1 MLPNSPCEA
10 LDKHLLIPLEW
21 VEVAIWS
28 SCWMSI
34 SVAHTQAI
42 QAYTIYNN
50 MNNMQGANASKY
62 EYAQSHANIYDAMNE
77 WCLHKYK
84 RVELRVI
91 GSIANTQICF
101 EVRAPSSTSPPTPP
115 CRISQSTIGVPNS
128 SLNRTK
134 PPRLYNH
141 NPPLPKRDTARS
153 QIQQPPLPKRL
164 TNQSQ
169 YHSDHLYRRGIH
181 KSKEGLQQVV
191 PQPQTSLFFLFLFS
205 FSTQNKDPNNLG

>member
-1 MLPNSPCEA
+1 M
-10 LDKHLLIPLEW
+10 D
-21 VEVAIWS
+21 
-28 SCWMSI
+28 
-34 SVAHTQAI
+34 
-42 QAYTIYNN
+42 
-50 MNNMQGANASKY
+50 
-62 EYAQSHANIYDAMNE
+62 DACTNV
-77 WCLHKYK
+77 K
-84 RVELRVI
+84 RVELREI
-91 GSIANTQICF
+91 GSNAKTKMCF

-128 SLNRTK
+128 SLNLTSHRGYTT
-134 PPRLYNH
+134 H

-153 QIQQPPLPKRL
+153 QLPQIPLPKRL

-191 PQPQTSLFFLFLFS
+191 PQPQTSLFFLFLFP